1 MPSATSDSKSNDGLP
16 LKPSGGSACTRIR
29 KRKANPINA
38 KQTLDK
44 IVGVLEDRKAENI
57 VTIDVRGRSSLT
69 DAIVIASCTSTPHLK
84 AVAGRISREI
94 KKEGGTPIR
103 MSGDAES
110 AWIVIDL
117 FDVFVHLFLPEARE
131 YYDLESLWRKK
142 A

>member
-1 MPSATSDSKSNDGLP
+1 M
-16 LKPSGGSACTRIR
+16 
-29 KRKANPINA
+29 
-38 KQTLDK
+38 DK